1 MRRLLSFPE
10 LKTRKGIKYS
20 RQHVARLVKAKRFP
34 APIKPSGLPTGENA
48 WFDDEIDAHLKA
60 CAAARSAVRT
70 DPEAA

>member
-20 RQHVARLVKAKRFP
+20 RQHISRLVKAKKFP

-48 WFDDEIDAHLKA
+48 WFDDEIDEHLEERAAHRA
-60 CAAARSAVRT
+60 
-70 DPEAA
+70 